1 MKTKEKPKMVDI
13 DMILTEIQNKFIGI
27 GSLTL
32 ITGLSM
38 KYLPLSRELKAN
50 ISWGLIAGYY
60 GLGIFYAYFIFL
72 MYWNNWSKIKNS

>member
-13 DMILTEIQNKFIGI
+13 DMILSEVQNKFIGI

-60 GLGIFYAYFIFL
+60 GLGIFYSYFIFL
-72 MYWNNWSKIKNS
+72 MYWNNWSKLKNS

>member
-1 MKTKEKPKMVDI
+1 MVDI

-32 ITGLSM
+32 ITGLSI
-38 KYLPLSRELKAN
+38 KYLPLSRELKAS
-50 ISWGLIAGYY
+50 IAWGIVGGYY
-60 GLGIFYAYFIFL
+60 GLGIFYSYFIFL